1 MIPLQLSFQGLYSY
15 REPQTINFEQ
25 LTASQL
31 FGIFGPVG
39 SGKSSVLEA
48 IMFVLY
54 DRSDRLNKTNDNR
67 YYNML
72 NLQSDLLSIDFVF
85 QTQAQLRY
93 RFTVSAKR
101 KKKDFE
107 KVEIKERLQYA
118 WENEGWVPIE
128 VADASSLIGMTYDN
142 FMQTVIIP
150 QGKFREFIDRKP
162 YERTQMLKE
171 LFRLE
176 KFDLSSQTGQLLSR
190 TRTDITE
197 TEGRLAEV
205 NSVSEEELQ
214 ARQQE
219 VENLKADLEQN
230 KQLYAKVSE
239 QCQQYEQL
247 KKLLDDLS
255 TAQQHRSDLLEHRDA
270 FQAQENQLNEYRE
283 AETYFIEKI
292 NLLENIVTDL
302 GQTETTL
309 GLLQNQVAAEE
320 KNLAEAQQILN
331 AVQQTYAQRDT
342 MREQCQDLEHLI
354 KLHQLGQ
361 QQRQV
366 AQQLEVQQQQE
377 SAATE
382 QLALAKQQL
391 QKQEAQLAALDQQLL
406 QQSVIQE
413 VFQWH
418 QRQQEMAQEHRECST
433 NVAQSQ
439 ASLLS
444 LENNKKKLLTE
455 YEWTENGSFSHF
467 FEVMERR
474 KGEAKVQQE
483 ILLQQTSALKVK
495 EELSNYAQ
503 QLVTG
508 NPCPLCGAKE
518 HPAGVHIDSVAQE
531 QQAVQQLLEEIKQ
544 QEKDYATLE
553 KAMHQLE
560 SDHRSLRTQQ
570 QTWQAHLQSLQTKQ
584 QDHQRHF
591 RWDDFHQI
599 DFSEVEKTRERLSQ
613 ALRQKEPLQRAV
625 QQHRQQQEQLEQQR
639 AQVQQQRHE
648 AERTAAGYEASARNY
663 RSMLKHLPESLI
675 TKRTEA
681 ELRTSLTTGEERLQ
695 AVEQQ
700 YEQAQ
705 QVVQRLEKT
714 LGQFI
719 AKAEA
724 TAEIAKK
731 LERQRDKL
739 LSDIEILC
747 SEKDFESVSYI
758 QSLLD
763 LKLDKEAVQ
772 EKILTY
778 KNQLHSAEQQVKKLH
793 AAAEGQTY
801 DALAHQQ
808 ASATCAEVQHAIE
821 LTQQAYTLGL
831 RDIADME
838 QNRRKAQ
845 QLHKSLAALQVR
857 ESNLKEI
864 NSLFRGNGFVNY
876 ASTVL
881 LQDVCRAANVRYKRL
896 TNNHLSLELSENNE
910 FIVRDHL
917 NDGKTR
923 LLKTLSGGQT
933 FQAALCLALALA
945 ENVKSL
951 NQSEQSFFF
960 LDEGFGSL
968 DKESLRVVFDT
979 LKSLRQ
985 DNRVVGIISHVE
997 ELQQEI
1003 DVYLRI
1009 EQDKERGS
1017 LIRSSWE

>member
-54 DRSDRLNKTNDNR
+54 DRSDRLNMKNDNR

-85 QTQAQLRY
+85 QTQTQQRY

-118 WENEGWVPIE
+118 WEDEGWVPIE

-176 KFDLSSQTGQLLSR
+176 KFDLSSQTSQLLSR
-190 TRTDITE
+190 TRNNITE
-197 TEGRLAEV
+197 TEGRLAEI
-205 NSVSEEELQ
+205 NCASEEELE
-214 ARQQE
+214 ARRQE
-219 VENLKADLEQN
+219 VDNLKADLEQN
-230 KQLYAKVSE
+230 KQLYAKVNE

-255 TAQQHRSDLLEHRDA
+255 ATQQHRSALLEHQAA
-270 FQAQENQLNEYRE
+270 FQAQEDQLNEYRE

-292 NLLENIVTDL
+292 NSLESIVTDL

-309 GLLQNQVAAEE
+309 GLLQNQVAEEE
-320 KNLAEAQQILN
+320 KKLTEAQQILDT
-331 AVQQTYAQRDT
+331 VQQTYAQRDT

-354 KLHQLGQ
+354 KLHELGQ
-361 QQRQV
+361 QQRQI
-366 AQQLEVQQQQE
+366 AQQLEMQQKQE
-377 SAATE
+377 AAAIE
-382 QLALAKQQL
+382 QLAQAKQQL
-391 QKQEAQLAALDQQLL
+391 QQLEAQSISLEQQLV
-406 QQSVIQE
+406 QQSVVQE

-418 QRQQEMAQEHRECST
+418 QRQQEIIREQQQCSANIT
-433 NVAQSQ
+433 QGE
-439 ASLLS
+439 ASLLH
-444 LENNKKKLLTE
+444 LEKNKKKLLAE
-455 YEWTENGSFSHF
+455 YQWTENGTFAHF

-474 KGEAKVQQE
+474 KEEAKLQQE

-503 QLVTG
+503 QLITG
-508 NPCPLCGAKE
+508 SPCPLCGAKE
-518 HPAGVHIDSVAQE
+518 HPAVVHIDSVAQE
-531 QQAVQQLLEEIKQ
+531 QQAVQQLLKEIKQ
-544 QEKDYATLE
+544 QERSYAALE

-560 SDHRSLRTQQ
+560 GDHRSIHTQQ
-570 QTWQAHLQSLQTKQ
+570 QTWQAQIQSLQTKQ
-584 QDHQRHF
+584 QDHRRNF
-591 RWDDFHQI
+591 RWDNFRQI
-599 DFSEVEKTRERLSQ
+599 DFLEVEKTKEQLSQ
-613 ALRQKEPLQRAV
+613 ALQQKEPLLRAI
-625 QQHRQQQEQLEQQR
+625 QQQRQQQDQLEQQR
-639 AQVQQQRHE
+639 AQAQQQRHE
-648 AERTAAGYEASARNY
+648 GERTAAGYEASAQNY
-663 RSMLKHLPESLI
+663 RSMLKHLPESLAA
-675 TKRTEA
+675 KRTET
-681 ELRTSLTTGEERLQ
+681 ELRASLITGQERLQ

-714 LGQFI
+714 LGQFT

-724 TAEIAKK
+724 TAEIVKK
-731 LERQRDKL
+731 LEHQRDKL

-747 SEKDFESVSYI
+747 TEKDFESVSYI
-758 QSLLD
+758 QSLLN

-772 EKILTY
+772 EEILTY
-778 KNQLHSAEQQVKKLH
+778 KNQLHSAEQQVEKLQ
-793 AAAEGQTY
+793 AAAEGKTY

-808 ASATCAEVQHAIE
+808 ASTTCAEVQQAIE

-838 QNRRKAQ
+838 QNRRKAR
-845 QLHKSLAALQVR
+845 QLQKTLAALQVR

-896 TNNHLSLELSENNE
+896 TNNNLSLELSENNE

-1017 LIRSSWE
+1017 MIRGSWE